1 MDAASGSM
9 HAGNMKALPTIA
21 VLGTLTRDT
30 TTYADGS
37 QSENLG
43 GLLYTL
49 STLAHL
55 FAGAARILPVA
66 NVGEDL
72 YPRVMAALEMPGIDP
87 VLVRRV
93 PVPNNHVFLTYR
105 DAETRDEVL
114 VGLVPPISAE
124 HARRAAGVDWVL
136 VNLTS
141 GRDLELET
149 LQELRRAHRGTLQLD
164 IHSLTLDIAPGGLRV
179 LRCPEGW
186 EDWVACA
193 DWVQV
198 NETEANLLGAGVSPA
213 AFAARVLGL
222 GPRGVLVTLGARGCY
237 AAWREA
243 DGTLREL
250 EQATP
255 HHPHPAYPT
264 GCGDV
269 FGASFGWALLNGASV
284 AGAVEFANGVASTK
298 AGLEP
303 YVELQRIRDHAAEHL
318 ARCQRAGD

>member
-1 MDAASGSM
+1 MDAS
-9 HAGNMKALPTIA
+9 KQRERPTIA

-30 TTYADGS
+30 TTYADGT

-72 YPRVMAALEMPGIDP
+72 YPRVMAALEMPGVDP
-87 VLVRRV
+87 GLVRRV

-114 VGLVPPISAE
+114 VGLVPPISVE
-124 HARRAAGVDWVL
+124 HARRAAGFDWVL

-141 GRDLELET
+141 GRDLELAT

-179 LRCPEGW
+179 LRRPEGW
-186 EDWVACA
+186 EEWVACA

-198 NETEANLLGAGVSPA
+198 NETEANLLGEGVAPA
-213 AFAARVLGL
+213 AFASRVLNL

-237 AAWREA
+237 SAWREE
-243 DGTLREL
+243 DGTRREL
-250 EQATP
+250 ELGTP

-269 FGASFGWALLNGASV
+269 FGASFAVALLHGAPI
-284 AGAVEFANGVASTK
+284 AAAVEFANGVASTK

-303 YVELQRIRDHAAEHL
+303 YVELERIRDHAAEHW
-318 ARCQRAGD
+318 ARCQQASG